1 MSDEDP
7 LVNGVPL
14 STLRVVDLKEE
25 LTRRGLAK
33 HGNKSELAERLREH
47 LLTGKILDSKSQ
59 SAGTVAAVTPTKEAT
74 PQPKISSP
82 ENPLIAAYKAKQ
94 QAALENQMKDASRI
108 RAESGSA
115 SGDTPP
121 ISSPANSGSPIK
133 SPAPEVKSPMKS
145 AEPEPEKEKE
155 KAKETEK
162 KQPVAV
168 AEVEQ
173 KKEKEQPPAKQED
186 REKTAKQQDKNGHGK
201 DEKIEAG
208 RQETE
213 SKLKK
218 EDTKAQEVKKEEK
231 SEASQK
237 NEQGNQSNDKQKQKE
252 EKIEEKPKV
261 EQKKQPVAEKSSK
274 KEKTPPPKREK
285 TPEEKQTR
293 KEQNELEREQKRE
306 KQREEI
312 VSSRTATDSSGKDS
326 DKEDAEEELDYGD
339 EQDEKEDKKN
349 EERPGSASNSSA
361 TAHRSRSA
369 AAADSTQ
376 SKSAE
381 PIEINGRKISPSRYP
396 ESEIVHIRGLVRP
409 FTEGQLRSAIS
420 ANDKRTIVDFWIDK
434 VKSHCLAKM
443 SSAEEAREVRLALH
457 NSHWPESNPKTLTVQ
472 FDTQDNM
479 ERHKEGRPVAGQIE
493 VGLRT
498 SASATSPT
506 PSAPFSAHRS
516 SSTSEARIGAL
527 PGRSSLKVTVEAAL
541 RENSKREVELVE
553 RRSKNSHKMEVD
565 GDQEDDKSSR
575 KRQHSPTPPHSRS
588 MEIKRFN
595 SDRLEY
601 SQGHG
606 PTENS
611 LPKQKE
617 GKSLDELFQRTKCQ
631 PFVYFK
637 PLTDE
642 EAAERDRQREARRKE
657 REERRRETS
666 GDRDKNRDRDRE
678 RHRDRERD
686 NRDRAPAASTSR
698 R

>member
-47 LLTGKILDSKSQ
+47 LMTGKILDSKSQ
-59 SAGTVAAVTPTKEAT
+59 SAGNVAAATPTKEVT

-133 SPAPEVKSPMKS
+133 SPVPEVKSPMKS

-155 KAKETEK
+155 KAKEVEK

-173 KKEKEQPPAKQED
+173 KKEKEQPPAKQEN
-186 REKTAKQQDKNGHGK
+186 REKTAKQQDKNGH
-201 DEKIEAG
+201 EKTGSE
-208 RQETE
+208 RRETE
-213 SKLKK
+213 QKLKK
-218 EDTKAQEVKKEEK
+218 EETKAQEVKKEEK

-261 EQKKQPVAEKSSK
+261 EQKKQPVAEKSPT

-293 KEQNELEREQKRE
+293 KEQNELEREQKQE
-306 KQREEI
+306 KQREETE
-312 VSSRTATDSSGKDS
+312 SSRTGADSSGKDS
-326 DKEDAEEELDYGD
+326 DREDAEEELDYGD

-369 AAADSTQ
+369 AVADSTQ

-498 SASATSPT
+498 SVSATSPT
-506 PSAPFSAHRS
+506 PSAHRS
-516 SSTSEARIGAL
+516 SSTSEARIGVL

-553 RRSKNSHKMEVD
+553 RRSRNSHKMEVD

-575 KRQHSPTPPHSRS
+575 KRQHSSTPPHSRS

-606 PTENS
+606 QTENS

-666 GDRDKNRDRDRE
+666 GDRDKNRDRDRDRE

-686 NRDRAPAASTSR
+686 NKDRAPAASTSR